1 MVTTHTGEEHAG
13 TPPEPRFAYMLL
25 THKDPHHVEELA
37 GRILDLS
44 PTGHVVIHHDLA
56 SELLPWQG
64 QPPDRVHF
72 VDRRQVLWGDWS
84 IVDATLRMILFAH
97 DQLDADWFVMLS
109 GEHRPIVDL
118 EQWEADTLASDA
130 DAFVEATPLPSAN
143 RGSQQVRRVLRG
155 SGVFPATSS
164 RSAPSSIP
172 TVGEPGSSVPRV
184 TAAPASSRST
194 KEVSGSASTAD
205 RLRPSS
211 MRIGP

>member
-56 SELLPWQG
+56 SEPLPWQG

-84 IVDATLRMILFAH
+84 IVDATLRMIRFAH
-97 DQLDADWFVMLS
+97 DELDADWFVMLS
-109 GEHRPIVDL
+109 GEHRPVVDL

-130 DAFVEATPLPSAN
+130 DAFVEASSLA
-143 RGSQQVRRVLRG
+143 SQ
-155 SGVFPATSS
+155 
-164 RSAPSSIP
+164 
-172 TVGEPGSSVPRV
+172 
-184 TAAPASSRST
+184 TA
-194 KEVSGSASTAD
+194 
-205 RLRPSS
+205 LRPLE
-211 MRIGP
+211 